1 MNLGINVETIQTID
15 GLIVGIIVI
24 VTIVNILTLPFQ
36 LLFKLIV
43 NAVIGAVMLY
53 VINLTGFIA
62 IKITLI
68 HSLIAGIFG
77 IPGVIGLIIY
87 NYFLK

>member
-1 MNLGINVETIQTID
+1 MNLGLNVETIQTVV
-15 GLIVGIIVI
+15 GLVVGIIVL
-24 VTIVNILTLPFQ
+24 VTIVNILTLPLQ
-36 LLFKLIV
+36 LLFKLVV
-43 NAVIGAVMLY
+43 NAVIGAAMLY
-53 VINLTGFIA
+53 IINLTGFIA

>member
-1 MNLGINVETIQTID
+1 MNFGANLETLECIAGVVI
-15 GLIVGIIVI
+15 GIIVI
-24 VTIVNILTLPFQ
+24 VTVVNILTLPIQ
-36 LLFKLIV
+36 LLFKLVV
-43 NAVIGAVMLY
+43 NAVLGAIMLY
-53 VINLTGFIA
+53 CVNWIGIIN

-77 IPGVIGLIIY
+77 IPGVIALIIY